1 MPELPRRHLESL
13 QALGVR
19 LLDARKVGTPDE
31 TFARTLLAGFLDGC
45 MQAGLDRV
53 VNELEQAFPEQD
65 LVDALVPAVARE
77 LGRLELDGGGP
88 RNLRPR
94 QLADALLAALG
105 LTLADEPDRAIELD
119 DRTRTEATAALA
131 SVVDV
136 ALAVPRLR
144 ETIIA
149 AARERC
155 EPAHH
160 AAFDKIVAQLD
171 ERGLR
176 MLKQPKVPID
186 ASHAVQR
193 ALTEARDAVLGGVC
207 RTAIDRA
214 QEVIARANA
223 EAAARI
229 DQPVT
234 LRLTPRDV
242 AVLRACDARVP
253 KLPAPFA
260 ASLLQTISELAHLA
274 WRAAE
279 AVARPYA
286 ASQTFVVGEL
296 VDHPKFGRGAVVAT
310 SIQRVDVEFADG
322 KHTLVHA
329 RPAK

>member
-1 MPELPRRHLESL
+1 
-13 QALGVR
+13 V
-19 LLDARKVGTPDE
+19 
-31 TFARTLLAGFLDGC
+31 
-45 MQAGLDRV
+45 
-53 VNELEQAFPEQD
+53 
-65 LVDALVPAVARE
+65 
-77 LGRLELDGGGP
+77 
-88 RNLRPR
+88 
-94 QLADALLAALG
+94 AALG
-105 LTLADEPDRAIELD
+105 LTVVDEPDRTIALD
-119 DRTRTEATAALA
+119 DQVHSDVVAALA

-136 ALAVPRLR
+136 ELAVPRLR

-155 EPAHH
+155 EPGYHG
-160 AAFDKIVAQLD
+160 AFDKITAQLD

-176 MLKQPKVPID
+176 MIKQPKVPID

-193 ALTEARDAVLGGVC
+193 ALSEARDAVLDGVS

-214 QEVIARANA
+214 KDVIARASA

-242 AVLRACDARVP
+242 AVLRGCDARVP

-260 ASLLQTISELAHLA
+260 ASLLQTISELGHLA
-274 WRAAE
+274 WRPAE

-286 ASQTFVVGEL
+286 PSQTFAIGDV
-296 VDHPKFGRGAVVAT
+296 VDHPKFGRGTVVAV
-310 SIQRVDVEFADG
+310 SGQRVDVEFADG

-329 RPAK
+329 RK